1 MLWINKDSWHTEGRV
16 GAWNSDVI
24 PTQDCQIQHYHHFS
38 LLSRSEKARERRHLP
53 ASSPSGSFKL
63 VQSNS
68 VCFLLKAAL
77 SEAGGRVRYNPQY
90 C

>member
-1 MLWINKDSWHTEGRV
+1 MLWINKDSGHTEGRI

-24 PTQDCQIQHYHHFS
+24 PTRDCQIQHSHHFS
-38 LLSRSEKARERRHLP
+38 LLSRSEKAPERRYLP
-53 ASSPSGSFKL
+53 ASPLGSFKL

-68 VCFLLKAAL
+68 VYFLLKAAL
-77 SEAGGRVRYNPQY
+77 SKAGGRVRYNPQY